1 MYYLVLALGVIATV
15 VFLILRVKRGGVD
28 AAISK
33 AFASLLFILTAIAAC
48 ASSGAADDIF
58 NYFVIGGL
66 VLGLLGDIWLD
77 LKWVY
82 PESNDKYTFTGFISF
97 GIGHIFFLAGLFMRF
112 ADFSK
117 SLYIILPVI
126 LAAFIGF
133 AITLMEK
140 PLKLV
145 YGKFKA
151 ISGIYGGILVFM
163 TLLSGSLALMNDFN
177 VMTLNFMFIGGVLF
191 LISDLILSGTYFGEG
206 KNRPIDVITNH
217 VSYYAAQFVIASSL
231 LFLAA

>member
-1 MYYLVLALGVIATV
+1 MYYPVLALGVIATV
-15 VFLILRVKRGGVD
+15 VFLFLRVKRGGVD
-28 AAISK
+28 ATIAK
-33 AFASLLFILTAIAAC
+33 AFASLLFILTAVAAC
-48 ASSGAADDIF
+48 ATSDAPDDIF
-58 NYFVIGGL
+58 DYLIIGGL

-97 GIGHIFFLAGLFMRF
+97 GIGHFFFLAGLFLRF

-117 SLYIILPVI
+117 GIYIVVPVI
-126 LAAFIGF
+126 LSALIGF
-133 AITLMEK
+133 VITLMEK

-145 YGKFKA
+145 YGKFKT

-163 TLLSGSLALMNDFN
+163 TLLSGSLTLMNDFK
-177 VMTLNFMFIGGVLF
+177 VMTLNFMFIGGILF

>member
-1 MYYLVLALGVIATV
+1 MYYPVLALGVIATV
-15 VFLILRVKRGGVD
+15 IFLFLRVKRGGVD
-28 AAISK
+28 ATIAK
-33 AFASLLFILTAIAAC
+33 AFASLLFILTAVAAC
-48 ASSGAADDIF
+48 ATSHAPYDIF
-58 NYFVIGGL
+58 NYFIIGGL

-97 GIGHIFFLAGLFMRF
+97 GIGHFFFLAGLFLRF

-117 SLYIILPVI
+117 SLYIIVPII
-126 LAAFIGF
+126 LSALIGF
-133 AITLMEK
+133 VITLMEK

-145 YGKFKA
+145 YGKFKT

-163 TLLSGSLALMNDFN
+163 TLLSGSLALMSEFK
-177 VMTLNFMFIGGVLF
+177 VMTLNFMFIGGILF

-206 KNRPIDVITNH
+206 KNRPVDVVTNH